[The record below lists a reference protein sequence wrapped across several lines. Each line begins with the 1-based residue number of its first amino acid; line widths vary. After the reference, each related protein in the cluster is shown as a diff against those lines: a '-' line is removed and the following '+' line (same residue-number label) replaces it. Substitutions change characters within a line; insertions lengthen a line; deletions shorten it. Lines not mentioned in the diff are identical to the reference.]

1 MVFVQPEA
9 SPAEGGG
16 LRVNRNL
23 TIPESE
29 LSWRFTGSGGPGG
42 QHANTAN
49 TKVDLRFDIGGSEV
63 LGPRQRQRLA
73 ERFGGEVRVVES
85 GRRSQLRN
93 REEAR
98 RRLAALIAE
107 ALRVERPRKA
117 TRPGRGA
124 VERRL
129 REKQRRG
136 ERKRERRR
144 SDWD

>member
-1 MVFVQPEA
+1 M
-9 SPAEGGG
+9 
-16 LRVNRNL
+16 NRHL

-29 LSWRFTGSGGPGG
+29 LSWRFTGPGGPGG

-49 TKVDLRFDIGGSEV
+49 TKVDLRFDIGASDV

-73 ERFGGEVRVVES
+73 QRFGDEVRVVES
-85 GRRSQLRN
+85 SRRSQLRN

-98 RRLAALIAE
+98 RRLADLIAG
-107 ALRVERPRKA
+107 ALRIERPRKP

-129 REKQRRG
+129 QEKRRRAERKRQRRG
-136 ERKRERRR
+136 G
-144 SDWD
+144 DWD